1 MIIQS
6 WQNILDSIRNGEPV
20 TAEVANRAIFQ
31 LAQRT
36 EHLKTR
42 QDAQDYAQ
50 ALFVAD
56 APFTADVKT
65 GHAVYFD
72 KISNKFAPAY
82 AEMVYKDGYLSL
94 SEASAVVGLVVNKDT
109 ADSGVIVVEGLI
121 DPTKYTG
128 IDCTGDDMTANMLV
142 NQNDRGLLY
151 LSSGFANAGSLIP
164 KPGVLNVPVCHLFDS
179 KHLLVRPPVSSALET
194 QALKFNLHSG
204 PATPELILQRV
215 SGSTTENFASAPFL
229 VGAKVRLVSV
239 PSSNPDGAI
248 IDTYLTAT
256 VHKIDLTPGK
266 ISLIDVKVSK
276 HLVELLGSTNP
287 LIGNYSSVMKAPSG
301 RELVLKPMDSLTG
314 TQISYN
320 SASISSYVS
329 VILNEPIGHSI
340 NTTYVDKSLPGWLP
354 ATSTYFPDV
363 QIPAGARYGYNF
375 AADSN
380 LNQLFPEGVVGTYV
394 VFKDG
399 QAVSSQ
405 VVSTNS
411 NAIWWF
417 DSFNE
422 LPWGKLGYSPNDRH
436 ILPNTNITYTDWTL
450 DDASGIIK
458 PTQLTLVYTKL
469 VSGGIRVVTSLEADT
484 NSPIT
489 ITDPNGNPATTGPLK
504 LSAGLTITNPSN
516 SETGAIVVKDITG
529 FAMKRGPVVEKLV
542 AGENISLNSSLPN
555 GQGAVTVSVLG
566 LDGKLEGQ
574 PDILAIDDILVEKDA
589 SLPLFYSAM
598 PPGKDSCI
606 LGKVDIPEF
615 LQGTYK
621 LKLIF
626 NFIALHPAPNAE
638 QLPSLALTWISM
650 KAPPIDEVY
659 NLSSG
664 PNVPVYGEY
673 ADPDTHY
680 TGMPPFIGMAS
691 NRDNFRKEAATASV
705 TAGGTVFFKLARY
718 SLNIEAESDPPYPY
732 KIGIVSIK
740 YRLEKVVVV

>member
-50 ALFVAD
+50 AIFVAD

-82 AEMVYKDGYLSL
+82 AEMKYKDGYLSL
-94 SEASAVVGLVVNKDT
+94 SETSAVVGIVVNKDT

-121 DPTKYTG
+121 DPTNYTG

-142 NQNDRGLLY
+142 DQNDRGLLY

-215 SGSTTENFASAPFL
+215 SGSTAQAFTSEPFS

-239 PSSNPDGAI
+239 TSGNPDGSPI
-248 IDTYLTAT
+248 NTYLTAT
-256 VHKIDLTPGK
+256 VHKIDVASGQ
-266 ISLIDVKVSK
+266 ISLIDVEVSK
-276 HLVELLGSTNP
+276 HLVGLLGSTSP
-287 LIGNYSSVMKAPSG
+287 LGNYFSVMTAPAG
-301 RELVLKPMDSLTG
+301 YELVLKLMDSLTG
-314 TQISYN
+314 TRISYN
-320 SASISSYVS
+320 SASLSSYVS
-329 VILNEPIGHSI
+329 VIVNSSLTSGHSI
-340 NTTYVDKSLPGWLP
+340 NPTYVDKSLPGWLP

-422 LPWGKLGYSPNDRH
+422 LPWGKLGYYPSDRH
-436 ILPNTNITYTDWTL
+436 ILPNTNITYTDWSL
-450 DDASGIIK
+450 SDASGIIK

-469 VSGGIRVVTSLEADT
+469 VSGGIKVVTSLETDAD
-484 NSPIT
+484 SPLL
-489 ITDPNGNPATTGPLK
+489 ITDPQGNPATTGPLK
-504 LSAGLTITNPSN
+504 LSAGFTVTNPSN

-529 FAMKRGPVVEKLV
+529 FAMKRGPVVEKIV
-542 AGENISLNSSLPN
+542 AGENIQLSSTLPN
-555 GQGAVTVSVLG
+555 GQGSVTVSVAG

-574 PDILAIDDILVEKDA
+574 PDILAIDDILIEKDG
-589 SLPLFYSAM
+589 SLPIFYSVM
-598 PPGKDSCI
+598 PSAKNSSI
-606 LGKVDIPEF
+606 LGKVDVPGFI
-615 LQGTYK
+615 QGNYR
-621 LKLIF
+621 LKLII
-626 NFIALHPAPNAE
+626 NFIALHNAG
-638 QLPSLALTWISM
+638 ALTPPTLSLSWTSM
-650 KAPPIDEVY
+650 KGPAEGELY
-659 NLSSG
+659 NLASG
-664 PNVPVYGEY
+664 ANTPVPGELAGGLQPY
-673 ADPDTHY
+673 FGTVN
-680 TGMPPFIGMAS
+680 S
-691 NRDNFRKEAATASV
+691 RDSFTREVSTALVS
-705 TAGGTVFFKLARY
+705 ARGTVFFRLARNALNGDGYSAKLA
-718 SLNIEAESDPPYPY
+718 
-732 KIGIVSIK
+732 IVSIK
-740 YRLEKVVVV
+740 YKFEKVVT

>member
-56 APFTADVKT
+56 APFTADVRT

-72 KISNKFAPAY
+72 IIANKFAPAY

-215 SGSTTENFASAPFL
+215 SGSTPENFASAPFL

-239 PSSNPDGAI
+239 VSNNPDGAI

-276 HLVELLGSTNP
+276 HLVELLGSTA
-287 LIGNYSSVMKAPSG
+287 LIGEYSSVMKAPSG
-301 RELVLKPMDSLTG
+301 KELVLKPMDSLTG
-314 TQISYN
+314 TRISYN

-329 VILNEPIGHSI
+329 VILNDQVVSGHSI
-340 NTTYVDKSLPGWLP
+340 NTDYVDNSLPGWLP

-422 LPWGKLGYSPNDRH
+422 LPWGKLGYYPSDRH
-436 ILPNTNITYTDWTL
+436 ILPNTNITYTDWSL
-450 DDASGIIK
+450 DNAESIIK

-469 VSGGIRVVTSLEADT
+469 VSGGIRVVTSLETDAD
-484 NSPIT
+484 SPLL
-489 ITDPNGNPATTGPLK
+489 ITDPQGNPATTGPLK
-504 LSAGLTITNPSN
+504 LSAGFTVTNPSN
-516 SETGAIVVKDITG
+516 SETGAIVVKNITG
-529 FAMKRGPVVEKLV
+529 FAMKRGPVVEKVL
-542 AGENISLNSSLPN
+542 AGENIQLSSTLPN
-555 GQGAVTVSVLG
+555 GQGSVTVSVAG

-574 PDILAIDDILVEKDA
+574 PDILAIDDILVEKDTA
-589 SLPLFYSAM
+589 LPFFYSAM
-598 PPGKDSCI
+598 PPGKNSCI
-606 LGKVDIPEF
+606 LGKIDIPEF
-615 LQGTYK
+615 LQSAHK

-626 NFIALHPAPNAE
+626 NFIALHQAQE
-638 QLPSLALTWISM
+638 QLPLLSLTWISM
-650 KAPPIDEVY
+650 KAPPIEEAY
-659 NLSSG
+659 SLSSG
-664 PNVPVYGEY
+664 PNVPVFGEY
-673 ADPDTHY
+673 VEPSHAEGP
-680 TGMPPFIGMAS
+680 GMSPFIGVVS
-691 NRDNFRKEAATASV
+691 NRDNFRREVDTALV
-705 TAGGTVFFKLARY
+705 TAGGTVFFKLERY
-718 SLNIEAESDPPYPY
+718 GLNPEEETPFYPH
-732 KIGIVSIK
+732 KIGVVSIK
-740 YRLEKVVVV
+740 YRLEKVVV